1 MILNKLNTINTSS
14 KKKKII
20 KSKKIDNVELK
31 RKLVENSTISK
42 STPLVLFIYFSQR
55 KEVDINS
62 NINQILKK

>member
-31 RKLVENSTISK
+31 RKLVENSTVSK

-55 KEVDINS
+55 KEVDINW